1 MNQSVTRLTL
11 DVSVMEKQ
19 ACISVRQKDT
29 MRRLVFSLV
38 DRGLPYK
45 LEAGVYAAVSVNTLP
60 DTMLYPTVIQ
70 DGKVHFDVPADLVQ
84 EVTDYTCE
92 LILFATDSR
101 VLSTSSFDLIVYHS
115 NAADYNA
122 DEAVESD
129 KFLLMTSATAEAL
142 DAAADARNAA
152 DLAND
157 AREDAETA
165 AGRAVEISVTLE
177 NKLAAGEF
185 KGEKGDTGATGPQGP
200 QGIQG
205 EQGEKG
211 DTGAKGADGK
221 DGAQG
226 PQGPAGPQGP
236 KGDPGEDG
244 KDYDYGNI
252 RATLEITLKS
262 TDWADNKQTIENAAV
277 TENCTLIVNPTVESK
292 EAYIESV
299 IVLDENLT
307 EVGKLVF
314 TCAEAPTEDI
324 AVLVHVVDPLITTE
338 PILSFDTVDE
348 MNAYEAED
356 GTIAIVPSEG
366 GGTYEPAILT
376 FDDAPTIGTTEQVS
390 DEVAEKL
397 TEIYESGHK
406 VFFVQHTHS
415 TGTPYCVCAMTLTE
429 VDNGDGNIIV
439 GYAGYTYAFEPVVWS
454 FIRLE
459 GVWYVTCVG
468 VNS

>member
-45 LEAGVYAAVSVNTLP
+45 LEDGVYAAVSVNTLP

-84 EVTDYTCE
+84 EVNDYTCE

-122 DEAVESD
+122 DEAVDSD

-157 AREDAETA
+157 AREDAEEA
-165 AGRAVEISVTLE
+165 AGRAVEISETLE

-200 QGIQG
+200 
-205 EQGEKG
+205 
-211 DTGAKGADGK
+211 
-221 DGAQG
+221 
-226 PQGPAGPQGP
+226 

-252 RATLEITLKS
+252 RETLEITLKS
-262 TDWADNKQTIENAAV
+262 TDWADNKQTIEANAIL
-277 TENCTLIVNPTVESK
+277 ENSTVVVNPTEESK
-292 EAYIESV
+292 DAYIDSG
-299 IVLDENLT
+299 IMLT
-307 EVGKLVF
+307 EAEVGYMVF
-314 TCAEAPTEDI
+314 ECAEAPTEDI
-324 AVLVHVVDPLITTE
+324 AVVVHVVDPLITAE
-338 PILSFDTVDE
+338 PILSFNSVDE

-356 GTIAIVPSEG
+356 GAIAIVPSEG
-366 GGTYEPAILT
+366 DSTPFVDLSDTIRVDTALALGMQGQPNVVVDYPNGTQLM
-376 FDDAPTIGTTEQVS
+376 EQFGKGSVRI
-390 DEVAEKL
+390 KI
-397 TEIYESGHK
+397 T
-406 VFFVQHTHS
+406 VFV
-415 TGTPYCVCAMTLTE
+415 TGNSRQELE
-429 VDNGDGNIIV
+429 VDVNAQSINNGALYQHSAFAYHQSYGLIYLYVQFESTKITYMAKIV
-439 GYAGYTYAFEPVVWS
+439 EAHN
-454 FIRLE
+454 LE
-459 GVWYVTCVG
+459 V
-468 VNS
+468 S

>member
-45 LEAGVYAAVSVNTLP
+45 LEDGVYAAVSVNTLP

-84 EVTDYTCE
+84 EVNDYTCE

-122 DEAVESD
+122 DEAVDSD

-157 AREDAETA
+157 AREDAEEA
-165 AGRAVEISVTLE
+165 AGRAVEISETLE

-200 QGIQG
+200 
-205 EQGEKG
+205 
-211 DTGAKGADGK
+211 
-221 DGAQG
+221 
-226 PQGPAGPQGP
+226 

-252 RATLEITLKS
+252 RETLEITLKS
-262 TDWADNKQTIENAAV
+262 TDWADNKQTIEANAIS
-277 TENCTLIVNPTVESK
+277 ENCTLVASPTTEST
-292 EAYIESV
+292 EAYIASG
-299 IVLDENLT
+299 IMLT
-307 EVGKLVF
+307 EAEVGEMAFECVVP
-314 TCAEAPTEDI
+314 PTEDI
-324 AVLVHVVDPLITTE
+324 AVLVHVIDPLIAVESTE
-338 PILSFDTVDE
+338 ILSFDSVDE

-356 GTIAIVPSEG
+356 GTIAIVPSEDSVIALSKYKYEDGQSINDKIVYLFGTG
-366 GGTYEPAILT
+366 GETASGNDNGSFWADLKKLANPVFSFDASVMTAGLTLECPALTVQKINGEPRNVAVSFDIVMSGTTTKLSIEFSKAV
-376 FDDAPTIGTTEQVS
+376 DATSGIYIGTQINLKTEAV
-390 DEVAEKL
+390 
-397 TEIYESGHK
+397 
-406 VFFVQHTHS
+406 
-415 TGTPYCVCAMTLTE
+415 
-429 VDNGDGNIIV
+429 
-439 GYAGYTYAFEPVVWS
+439 
-454 FIRLE
+454 
-459 GVWYVTCVG
+459 
-468 VNS
+468 